1 MGIGYYLQVA
11 VRWQSKNFWG
21 KVAYRA
27 GTKIGLLG
35 YPVRTYDQSVN
46 LTLFTFIV
54 QQLKV
59 QLC

>member
-1 MGIGYYLQVA
+1 MA